1 MFFYLCKKKLK
12 MGYEAAK
19 LELIEW
25 LSKLEDPETIDYLKI
40 VKDSRT
46 PERDWWHDLTDRQKA
61 GIARGLKDIDEGR
74 ITPHEVIK
82 QRFGL

>member
-1 MFFYLCKKKLK
+1 
-12 MGYEAAK
+12 
-19 LELIEW
+19 
-25 LSKLEDPETIDYLKI
+25 
-40 VKDSRT
+40 
-46 PERDWWHDLTDRQKA
+46 LTDRQKA

>member
-1 MFFYLCKKKLK
+1 

-25 LSKLEDPETIDYLKI
+25 VSKLEDPETIDYLKI

-46 PERDWWHDLTDRQKA
+46 PERDWWHDLTDWQKA

-74 ITPHEVIK
+74 VTPHDVIK
-82 QRFGL
+82 KRYGL